1 MGEQKYRNMGALRLS
16 NTQYGQCGGTGLLV
30 SPNLVLTVA
39 HNVFN
44 RGSREINKIIFYPG
58 QCEELV
64 EANAYEVEDF
74 FFPGAFT
81 TRNSNFYDYAL
92 LKLNKPVTGASNFM
106 NLSGAVDKI
115 DQKTT
120 LSICGYPWGSYK
132 REKENGTE
140 KKSLWGVT
148 ISGKV

>member
-1 MGEQKYRNMGALRLS
+1 MKEKLKPVPKESMGELQYRNIGALRLS
-16 NTQYGQCGGTGLLV
+16 NTKCAPCGGTGLLV

-39 HNVFN
+39 HNIFN
-44 RGSREINKIIFYPG
+44 RGSKQINKIIFYPG

-92 LKLNKPVTGASNFM
+92 LKLNKPIAGASNFM
-106 NLSGAVDKI
+106 KLSGAIDKI
-115 DQKTT
+115 DEKTK
-120 LSICGYPWGSYK
+120 LSIYGYP
-132 REKENGTE
+132 
-140 KKSLWGVT
+140 
-148 ISGKV
+148 